1 MFSKTI
7 QAHGKSLQFAKHIS
21 RKQDSTLCLFISKIR
36 IFSTLVSL
44 ELSVA
49 IENKSD
55 TISLA
60 RSSFNFGAN
69 ASLKILN
76 FFSNIR
82 SRYFLRNTQSKMQMT
97 LHKICQNTGFSL
109 TRILP
114 YKDRIYDLIFLDCL
128 EVRC

>member
-1 MFSKTI
+1 MEN
-7 QAHGKSLQFAKHIS
+7 HYNLQNIY
-21 RKQDSTLCLFISKIR
+21 RGNKIR
-36 IFSTLVSL
+36 LCAYLYQRYGFNFSTLVSL

-82 SRYFLRNTQSKMQMT
+82 SRYFLRNTESKMQMT

>member
-1 MFSKTI
+1 MEN
-7 QAHGKSLQFAKHIS
+7 HYNLQNIY
-21 RKQDSTLCLFISKIR
+21 RGNKIR
-36 IFSTLVSL
+36 LCAYLYQRYGFIFSTLVSL

-82 SRYFLRNTQSKMQMT
+82 SRYFLRNTESKMQMT